1 MVHVA
6 PNCEQNA
13 RSSVTPALRVGVS
26 VGFSKLR
33 FLWAVQLIKS
43 VACGDAKGVDEAQD
57 GCFKLKSPPMK
68 NELSQEFRR
77 AYSPAP
83 ASIEF
88 VGAFQIFNFWLFLL
102 VIVIFNMSD
111 DESIVL

>member
-13 RSSVTPALRVGVS
+13 RSSVPPALCVGVS

-43 VACGDAKGVDEAQD
+43 VACEDAEGVDESQD

-68 NELSQEFRR
+68 KGLSEEFRR
-77 AYSPAP
+77 ACNPAP
-83 ASIEF
+83 ALIEF
-88 VGAFQIFNFWLFLL
+88 IGAL
-102 VIVIFNMSD
+102 
-111 DESIVL
+111 